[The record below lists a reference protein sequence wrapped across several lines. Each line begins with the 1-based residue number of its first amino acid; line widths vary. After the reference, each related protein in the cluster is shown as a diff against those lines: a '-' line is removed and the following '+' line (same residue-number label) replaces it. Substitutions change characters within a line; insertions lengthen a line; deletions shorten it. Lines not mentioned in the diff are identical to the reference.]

1 MRVAREPLHEKLA
14 CDSMAPHRARAFLR
28 QLEPELGIQQ
38 MLDLKVVVSELAA
51 MAIRFGSGKAL
62 VLEVRMDRDGNAAGE
77 FGADTGW
84 ESVIAGARSDPGAGK
99 LALRLLDRLCPDW
112 GLDDGGGI
120 HFRVERRRGAGLGTA
135 RD

>member
-1 MRVAREPLHEKLA
+1 VARELLHEKLA
-14 CDSMAPHRARAFLR
+14 CDSMAPHKARAFLR

-62 VLEVRMDRDGNAAGE
+62 VLEVTMDRDGNVAGE

-84 ESVIAGARSDPGAGK
+84 ESVIDAARSDQGPGK

-112 GLDDGGGI
+112 GLDGGGGI
-120 HFRVERRRGAGLGTA
+120 RFRVERRRGAGLGTA

>member
-1 MRVAREPLHEKLA
+1 MRVARELLHEKLA

-62 VLEVRMDRDGNAAGE
+62 VLEVRMDRDGNVAGE

-84 ESVIAGARSDPGAGK
+84 ESVIAAARSDPGAGK

-112 GLDDGGGI
+112 GLDGGGGI
-120 HFRVERRRGAGLGTA
+120 QFWVERRRGAGLGTA